1 MSTRFLNIKYALL
14 SLALLLAPVQVVA
27 QTSEPIEAARVPYEK
42 GLNAV
47 KQQEWTLAVQY
58 FLAAQKA
65 DPYAPATLFNL
76 GLASEKI
83 PGYELRAIAW
93 FQAYLLMAP
102 AAADAAAV
110 RTEIARL
117 EDSFEARNREI
128 LYQLDSLFSLT
139 KKYIDEPQH
148 NPEWARAANS
158 IIGWAAD
165 FQAGSHYFVADE
177 AGALRLLHV
186 ADENMFRH
194 GRLLIPNSDAG
205 FMQSAMVSALLH
217 IDAIA
222 KGAKS
227 SKFTDIEIS
236 QLDYFLE
243 AGDVAHAWTFLKS
256 WEPNDDLWI
265 LGMERFLCT
274 AHDRSDGMMF
284 TKASTQIEKTLAGMP
299 DARGYS
305 DLVLLYLQMGE
316 VARAEALAKAIPA
329 DLERQTLQRYSLP
342 TATRLIQLFHQ
353 GDLRSHGACP
363 GTLSILT
370 AADSPNQQTLQWS
383 VGGWSPGLWD
393 GIPLWW
399 STGRMAFL
407 AEVGRNGLNER
418 FDSGWNETRLGE
430 YVKTIGAEILADP
443 SSIKNNILEL
453 ARVEF
458 AISEAYRR
466 VRGPVGGRKP

>member
-1 MSTRFLNIKYALL
+1 MSTRFLKIKYALL
-14 SLALLLAPVQVVA
+14 ALALLLAPVQVMA
-27 QTSEPIEAARVPYEK
+27 QTSELIEAARVPYDK

-47 KQQEWTLAVQY
+47 KQQDWNLAVQY

-93 FQAYLLMAP
+93 FQAYLLTAP
-102 AAADAAAV
+102 AAPDAAAV

-117 EDSFEARNREI
+117 ERSFEARNRAI
-128 LYQLDSLFSLT
+128 LDQLDSLFSLT
-139 KKYIDEPQH
+139 KKYIDQPQH
-148 NPEWARAANS
+148 NPEWARAASS
-158 IIGWAAD
+158 ILGWAGD

-177 AGALRLLHV
+177 AGALRVLHV

-194 GRLLIPNSDAG
+194 GHLLIHNSDFG
-205 FMQSAMVSALLH
+205 FTKSAMVSASLH
-217 IDAIA
+217 IDEIA
-222 KGAKS
+222 NGAKS
-227 SKFTDIEIS
+227 SEFTDIEIS

-243 AGDVAHAWTFLKS
+243 VGDMAHAWTFLKG
-256 WEPNDDLWI
+256 WKANDDLWI
-265 LGMERFLCT
+265 LGMERFICT

-284 TKASTQIEKTLAGMP
+284 AKASTEIEKTLAGMP

-305 DLVLLYLQMGE
+305 DLVLLYIQMGE

-342 TATRLIQLFHQ
+342 TVTRLMQLFHR
-353 GDLRSHGACP
+353 GDIRPHGACP
-363 GTLSILT
+363 GTLSIL
-370 AADSPNQQTLQWS
+370 AAANSPNQQTLQWG
-383 VGGWSPGLWD
+383 VGGWSPGEWN
-393 GIPLWW
+393 GIALWW

-407 AEVGRNGLNER
+407 TEMGRNGLSER
-418 FDSGWNETRLGE
+418 FGSGWNETRLGE
-430 YVKTIGAEILADP
+430 YVKTIGNEILADP

-458 AISEAYRR
+458 LISEAYRR
-466 VRGPVGGRKP
+466 VCGPVRGRTP